1 MIKTLTGFHLRTPLL
16 TKLRITC
23 CVAAVSLMFFSGAS
37 SAVALSY
44 SQGASAAANSLTA
57 TVAMVDTKARSLE
70 IITGVGHAVAPLQLE
85 VPQTCRITVG
95 GATRQLGDLK
105 RGDIVRIQYRNIG
118 QRHVADNVAIAT
130 IQPAPRGQNR

>member
-130 IQPAPRGQNR
+130 IQPALRGQNR